1 MDVGIATNT
10 DGWRLGQNGIEIVWS
25 RLSAVPTA
33 CMELTICGC
42 KTKCSTARCKCLK
55 AGQICMVECA
65 CDADGCANPVG
76 LQAALEAIEY
86 AELIDF
92 LEPNM

>member
-1 MDVGIATNT
+1 
-10 DGWRLGQNGIEIVWS
+10 
-25 RLSAVPTA
+25 
-33 CMELTICGC
+33 
-42 KTKCSTARCKCLK
+42 
-55 AGQICMVECA
+55 MVECA
-65 CDADGCANPVG
+65 CDADGCAHPVG